1 MHANFAGPGVDLS
14 MCHEHNVSPSSESMA
29 KVSTAIRQNPP
40 SPNTIRTRNPDPNT
54 LDISASLTQPLPEE
68 NIRITLNG
76 WQTQMHTLETRAKLD
91 TYHLYATDNKQSDL
105 VVSWQTWGYRR
116 LKMGPAAS
124 QSLRWQISG
133 GLLNLNLTPR
143 PLSNSSA
150 IHSSSH
156 PVCPGCLLPNNDASR
171 KTEIEPL
178 VQTSSRVV
186 FSLCPGSLSF
196 SAPSLL
202 VSQSITASG
211 LRQQCVGSLDF

>member
-1 MHANFAGPGVDLS
+1 
-14 MCHEHNVSPSSESMA
+14 
-29 KVSTAIRQNPP
+29 
-40 SPNTIRTRNPDPNT
+40 
-54 LDISASLTQPLPEE
+54 
-68 NIRITLNG
+68 
-76 WQTQMHTLETRAKLD
+76 
-91 TYHLYATDNKQSDL
+91 
-105 VVSWQTWGYRR
+105 
-116 LKMGPAAS
+116 MGPAAS

-150 IHSSSH
+150 INSSSH

-196 SAPSLL
+196 AAPSLL

-211 LRQQCVGSLDF
+211 LRQQCVGSLDFKHRRRVGDKVEKAERRKRRRKRRRRSERRQ